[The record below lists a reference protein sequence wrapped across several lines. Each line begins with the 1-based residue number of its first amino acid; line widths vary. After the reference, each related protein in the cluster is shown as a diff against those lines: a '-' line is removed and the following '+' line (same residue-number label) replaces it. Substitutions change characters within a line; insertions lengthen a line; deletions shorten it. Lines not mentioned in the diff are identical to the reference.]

1 MPIAAIDCCTCAD
14 CCSGPGG
21 NAIEAADAAA
31 DGITTRDWTGARCR
45 AAPAFSS
52 AFDGGFG
59 RAAAVAPAQRVADT
73 AADASQP
80 RPGPVQL
87 EAAAAR
93 SAAGNARADVV
104 AAVVAL
110 GKPLGRLALGFCNV
124 AFRT

>member
-21 NAIEAADAAA
+21 NAILAADAAA

-59 RAAAVAPAQRVADT
+59 RAAA
-73 AADASQP
+73 
-80 RPGPVQL
+80 
-87 EAAAAR
+87 AAAAVASR
-93 SAAGNARADVV
+93 CDWQRARAASCALAACCARCIRASADDAIASLMSALVVSVRGPRRRATASAASS
-104 AAVVAL
+104 AV
-110 GKPLGRLALGFCNV
+110 G
-124 AFRT
+124 